1 MQDFKNDRFIIMKQK
16 ITAHIECG
24 NDGKYSV
31 YFNENLP
38 FGCFGEGRTAEEA
51 KDDFVGTF
59 NAFRLDYL
67 KNTGENVEAE
77 FDFVYDASA
86 FLQHFKG
93 MLTLSGMSKITG
105 INKAQLSQYVCGRR
119 HPSPKTEA
127 KIKASVKKFAEE
139 LSKAMV

>member
-1 MQDFKNDRFIIMKQK
+1 MQDFKNDKFIIMKQK

-51 KDDFVGTF
+51 KDDFIGTF
-59 NAFRLDYL
+59 NAFRLEHL
-67 KNTGENVEAE
+67 KKTGENVEAE